1 MSQGIN
7 FLAGEWANA
16 RILSTNFSELEMKVI
31 DKSRIK

>member
-7 FLAGEWANA
+7 SLAVEWAKE
-16 RILSTNFSELEMKVI
+16 RILSTHFSELEMKLI